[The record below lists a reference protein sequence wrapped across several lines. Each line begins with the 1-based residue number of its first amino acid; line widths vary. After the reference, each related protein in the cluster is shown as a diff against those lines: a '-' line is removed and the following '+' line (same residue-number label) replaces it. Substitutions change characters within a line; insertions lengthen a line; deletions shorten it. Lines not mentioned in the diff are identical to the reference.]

1 MRRFKR
7 GTPTA
12 DPVDG
17 PIQRTGTLDDLV
29 TSIRIYTRKLLRQWW
44 GSIGLLFGLLGLA
57 LKLTGWAEPP
67 TAFWVTAALLT
78 VVVASFQLFHS
89 DRLRATEGAAAAAGP
104 ALPYWDGIGLRGNRG
119 GETYLEVMA
128 CSQDVRRPRMSTT
141 DFPELRR
148 ELIRALGLEEGGTS
162 TRSFS
167 NFFEVTQPNAQG
179 GFTRLAKVDI
189 SNSQLF
195 IKLSWRLQDMP
206 VDLAEILML
215 GVDGLRALRSGAC
228 ARVLGQRPWL
238 LISLADWPS
247 GGIAIDDLVTAQSW
261 AESDHRG
268 QAVNVQAR
276 LAQGDSDWAFVL
288 QFAEKVL
295 GDAGYVGYE
304 PSLRPLSEAAVRA
317 RRAALSD
324 AREPL
329 KK

>member
-1 MRRFKR
+1 MRRLR
-7 GTPTA
+7 HGNRA
-12 DPVDG
+12 AAPVDS
-17 PIQRTGTLDDLV
+17 PTQKPATLDDLV
-29 TSIRIYTRKLLRQWW
+29 TSFRIYTRKLLRQWW
-44 GSIGLLFGLLGLA
+44 GSIGLLFALLGLI

-89 DRLRATEGAAAAAGP
+89 DRLRAAEGAAAAAGP
-104 ALPYWDGIGLRGNRG
+104 ALPYWDGIGIRGNRG

-128 CSQDVRRPRMSTT
+128 CSQDARRPSMSTT
-141 DFPELRR
+141 DFPDLRL
-148 ELIRALGLEEGGTS
+148 ELIRALGLEDRDLN

-167 NFFEVTQPNAQG
+167 NFFEVTLPNAQG

-189 SNSQLF
+189 SNPQLF
-195 IKLSWRLQDMP
+195 IKLSWRLQEMP

-215 GVDGLRALRSGAC
+215 GFDGLRALRSGAC
-228 ARVLGQRPWL
+228 ARALGQRPWL
-238 LISLADWPS
+238 LISLADWPLR
-247 GGIAIDDLVTAQSW
+247 GIAIDDLVTAQSW

-268 QAVNVQAR
+268 QAVNVQER
-276 LAQGDSDWAFVL
+276 LAQGDSEWAFVL

-304 PSLRPLSEAAVRA
+304 PSLRLLSEAAVRA
-317 RRAALSD
+317 RRAARSD